1 MGGAGAEEDVGL
13 RVPVSESKAPVRE
26 NKRPRSWQEMREQE
40 IGWLIERTG
49 EGLDTWN
56 ARVRDTGLQDEA
68 SLRPWLTDQGV
79 TGYPA
84 MLLVMERFG
93 YPDYLIRS
101 ADELIDGQYADRPDL
116 RPILETI
123 LELLPELGD
132 VEIQARKT
140 YVALI
145 TPKRTFAAVQ
155 PTTKKRVDLGLRLT
169 AAQPAEGRLE
179 RAPNFGQSSVT
190 HKIGLAS
197 AHEIDAEVK
206 GWLEKSYQA
215 NT

>member
-1 MGGAGAEEDVGL
+1 M
-13 RVPVSESKAPVRE
+13 SEPKR
-26 NKRPRSWQEMREQE
+26 RPRSWQEMREQE
-40 IGWLIERTG
+40 IQWLVERTG
-49 EGLDTWN
+49 DGLETWN
-56 ARVRDTGLQDEA
+56 ARVRDGGFSDEA
-68 SLRPWLTDQGV
+68 SLRAWLTEQGV

-93 YPDYLIRS
+93 YPDYLQAT

-116 RPILETI
+116 RPILDGV
-123 LELLPELGD
+123 LARLPAIGE
-132 VEIQARKT
+132 VEVQARKT
-140 YVALI
+140 YVALL

-169 AAQPAEGRLE
+169 ADVQPEGRLE

-197 AHEIDAEVK
+197 VDDLDDEVE
-206 GWLEKSYQA
+206 GWLKRCVRGQRL
-215 NT
+215 NRP

>member
-1 MGGAGAEEDVGL
+1 MTED
-13 RVPVSESKAPVRE
+13 KAR
-26 NKRPRSWQEMREQE
+26 RPRSWQEMREQE
-40 IGWLIERTG
+40 IRWLIERTG
-49 EGLDTWN
+49 EGLETWN
-56 ARVRDTGLQDEA
+56 ARVLKQGLGDEA
-68 SLRPWLTDQGV
+68 SLRSWLTKQGV

-93 YPDYLIRS
+93 YPDYLQAT

-116 RPILETI
+116 RPILDTI
-123 LELLPELGD
+123 LGLLPSVGQ
-132 VEIQARKT
+132 VEVQARKT

-155 PTTKKRVDLGLRLT
+155 PTTRKRVDLGLRLT
-169 AAQPAEGRLE
+169 ADQKPDGRLE

-197 AHEIDAEVK
+197 ADDIDAEVE
-206 GWLEKSYQA
+206 GWLGRAYEA
-215 NT
+215 NV

>member
-1 MGGAGAEEDVGL
+1 
-13 RVPVSESKAPVRE
+13 VPVADCEARTGTGR
-26 NKRPRSWQEMREQE
+26 RPRSWQEMREQE
-40 IGWLIERTG
+40 IRWLIERTG
-49 EGLDTWN
+49 DGLETWN
-56 ARVRDTGLQDEA
+56 ARVLETGLSDEA
-68 SLRPWLTDQGV
+68 SLRAWLTDRGV

-93 YPDYLIRS
+93 YPDYLQAT
-101 ADELIDGQYADRPDL
+101 ADELIDGQYADRHEL
-116 RPILETI
+116 RLILDTV
-123 LELLPELGD
+123 LGLLPSVGQVD
-132 VEIQARKT
+132 VQARKT

-169 AAQPAEGRLE
+169 ADEQPDGRLE

-197 AHEIDAEVK
+197 ADDIDAEVE
-206 GWLEKSYQA
+206 GWLRRAYEL
-215 NT
+215 NV